1 METFAPAIGGTV
13 TARLIFAFLIGVP
26 IAQPSYAGDCI
37 RNTNGNVVCGKGQ
50 CMMDPYG
57 KAFCARE
64 GGGAMREQYGTV
76 VCGIGYCAAD
86 DTGRIKCS
94 TRPGGGAMMD
104 TYGKVQCA
112 EECHDA
118 SPQFCEQA
126 R

>member
-1 METFAPAIGGTV
+1 MA
-13 TARLIFAFLIGVP
+13 ARLTLAFALAAVVAFPVH
-26 IAQPSYAGDCI
+26 AGDCI
-37 RNTNGNVVCGKGQ
+37 RNTNGYVVCGKGQ

-86 DTGRIKCS
+86 DTGRVRCS
-94 TRPGGGAMMD
+94 TRPGGGAAMNA
-104 TYGKVQCA
+104 YGKVQCA

-118 SPQFCEQA
+118 SPRFCEAAQ
-126 R
+126 